1 MVIYKVSNY
10 YVPDHDKWLLWND
23 PDLGIAWPMPVGE
36 AILSDK
42 DRRQPRLAEI
52 ESPFEWLSS
61 RQLCRG
67 PATSRRSWGRES
79 ATSKS

>member
-23 PDLGIAWPMPVGE
+23 PDLGIAWSMPVGE

-52 ESPFEWLSS
+52 ESPFE
-61 RQLCRG
+61 
-67 PATSRRSWGRES
+67 
-79 ATSKS
+79 